1 MNRLKIAL
9 LFGGCSEEHD
19 VSVKSAKEI
28 ADNIDTEKY
37 EPIYI
42 GITRSG
48 VWKMCEKPCVDWDN
62 ENCRS
67 AVLSPDKKMHGLLV
81 MRNKGYQIQRIDAVF
96 SVLHGKSGEDG
107 AIQGLFELSGI
118 PYVGC
123 DVQNFSANSSC
134 DIPFFFLN
142 RATFCPKF
150 SIIVYTSF
158 FNN

>member
-48 VWKMCEKPCVDWDN
+48 VWKMCEKPCVDW
-62 ENCRS
+62 EKLPFGS
-67 AVLSPDKKMHGLLV
+67 A
-81 MRNKGYQIQRIDAVF
+81 F
-96 SVLHGKSGEDG
+96 SGQKN
-107 AIQGLFELSGI
+107 A
-118 PYVGC
+118 
-123 DVQNFSANSSC
+123 
-134 DIPFFFLN
+134 
-142 RATFCPKF
+142 RAAC
-150 SIIVYTSF
+150 YAE
-158 FNN
+158 